1 MKSFDIWQI
10 ILKIAPLEILINT
23 SKHMKKQIYYIA
35 LLAFTAML
43 SLLPLQVVRAEG
55 DWQKTIIISTTDG
68 TTMEYIID
76 ENTKVRVVKPDLV
89 IETEGV
95 TINYEL
101 EKMAQIRYGKKSLGI
116 QTITP
121 EKPFSFDNEILY
133 FSQLPSNTLI
143 EVFAPDGKLTISRRC
158 NGNAQLSLN
167 SFSPGAY
174 IVKVNATT
182 YKIVKK

>member
-1 MKSFDIWQI
+1 MRRQV
-10 ILKIAPLEILINT
+10 NC
-23 SKHMKKQIYYIA
+23 IA
-35 LLAFTAML
+35 LLASVALL
-43 SLLPLQVVRAEG
+43 SLLPLQSVSAEG
-55 DWQKTIIISTTDG
+55 GWKKTIIVSTTDG
-68 TTMEYIID
+68 TTMEYLID

-116 QTITP
+116 QNITP